1 MNKLFI
7 TLSIMMGVVVLSSNY
22 LVQFPIN
29 YFGLNEILTYGAF
42 SYPIAFLITD
52 LANRSYGKLLAR
64 QIVYLGFLIGIIFTL
79 LFSTDFADL
88 ISVRIA
94 IGSGVAFITA
104 QLLDIQIFDR
114 LRKKEWFVAP
124 LTSSLIGS
132 TVDTFLFFSISFYA
146 TGVPWVTLS
155 LGDLAV
161 KVLVALIMLIPFR
174 MLLKIIKPIK
184 VSNIFDENKNDPI
197 LKTKLFNQDLDN
209 PIGIAAG
216 FDKNAEVYNPLFK
229 LGFGF
234 VEVGTVTPLKQY
246 GNEKPRVFRLVE
258 DQALINRLGFNNHGS
273 DTILNRIKSNKKL
286 GVLGVN
292 VGPNKDSNDRLND
305 YLIGLEKFSE
315 VADYITINISSPNTE
330 NLRNF
335 HDENKLK
342 DLLTSISEKKKQLKT
357 EIPVAVKIS
366 PDINENQIDL
376 ISEILLENEIS
387 AIIISNTSEACRET
401 LQNIQRHQKGG
412 LSGKPIEKK
421 SNLLISKF
429 YNLIKGKIKIIGVGG
444 VDSGK
449 AAYDKFLL
457 GADYVQLYTG
467 MVFQGPN
474 IAGMIKKDLKELLI
488 RDGVKNF
495 TEIVGNKTV
504 S

>member
-1 MNKLFI
+1 MY
-7 TLSIMMGVVVLSSNY
+7 SN
-22 LVQFPIN
+22 
-29 YFGLNEILTYGAF
+29 
-42 SYPIAFLITD
+42 
-52 LANRSYGKLLAR
+52 
-64 QIVYLGFLIGIIFTL
+64 
-79 LFSTDFADL
+79 
-88 ISVRIA
+88 
-94 IGSGVAFITA
+94 
-104 QLLDIQIFDR
+104 
-114 LRKKEWFVAP
+114 LR
-124 LTSSLIGS
+124 SLIFKI
-132 TVDTFLFFSISFYA
+132 DPERAHFLAIQ
-146 TGVPWVTLS
+146 S
-155 LGDLAV
+155 LKLN
-161 KVLVALIMLIPFR
+161 L
-174 MLLKIIKPIK
+174 

-197 LKTKLFNQDLDN
+197 LKTKLFNQNLDN

-342 DLLTSISEKKKQLKT
+342 ELLKSISEKKKQLKT

-387 AIIISNTSEACRET
+387 AIIISNTSEASRET

-421 SNLLISKF
+421 SNVLISKF
-429 YNLIKGKIKIIGVGG
+429 YKLIKGKIKIIGVGG

>member
-1 MNKLFI
+1 MY
-7 TLSIMMGVVVLSSNY
+7 SN
-22 LVQFPIN
+22 
-29 YFGLNEILTYGAF
+29 
-42 SYPIAFLITD
+42 
-52 LANRSYGKLLAR
+52 
-64 QIVYLGFLIGIIFTL
+64 
-79 LFSTDFADL
+79 
-88 ISVRIA
+88 
-94 IGSGVAFITA
+94 
-104 QLLDIQIFDR
+104 
-114 LRKKEWFVAP
+114 LR
-124 LTSSLIGS
+124 SLIFKI
-132 TVDTFLFFSISFYA
+132 DPERAHFLAIQ
-146 TGVPWVTLS
+146 S
-155 LGDLAV
+155 LKLN
-161 KVLVALIMLIPFR
+161 L
-174 MLLKIIKPIK
+174 
-184 VSNIFDENKNDPI
+184 VSNIFDENKNDHL

-335 HDENKLK
+335 HEENKLK
-342 DLLTSISEKKKQLKT
+342 ELLKSVSEKKKQLKS

-366 PDINENQIDL
+366 PDISENQIDL

-387 AIIISNTSEACRET
+387 AIIISNTSEASRET

-429 YNLIKGKIKIIGVGG
+429 YKLIKGKIKIIGVGG

>member
-1 MNKLFI
+1 MY
-7 TLSIMMGVVVLSSNY
+7 SN
-22 LVQFPIN
+22 
-29 YFGLNEILTYGAF
+29 
-42 SYPIAFLITD
+42 
-52 LANRSYGKLLAR
+52 
-64 QIVYLGFLIGIIFTL
+64 
-79 LFSTDFADL
+79 
-88 ISVRIA
+88 
-94 IGSGVAFITA
+94 
-104 QLLDIQIFDR
+104 
-114 LRKKEWFVAP
+114 LR
-124 LTSSLIGS
+124 SLIFKI
-132 TVDTFLFFSISFYA
+132 DPERAHFLAIQ
-146 TGVPWVTLS
+146 S
-155 LGDLAV
+155 LKLN
-161 KVLVALIMLIPFR
+161 L
-174 MLLKIIKPIK
+174 

-197 LKTKLFNQDLDN
+197 LKTKLFNQNLDN

-387 AIIISNTSEACRET
+387 AIIISNTSDASRET
-401 LQNIQRHQKGG
+401 LQNIQRHQKDINLDVREKERERGG
-412 LSGKPIEKK
+412 KL
-421 SNLLISKF
+421 
-429 YNLIKGKIKIIGVGG
+429 
-444 VDSGK
+444 
-449 AAYDKFLL
+449 
-457 GADYVQLYTG
+457 
-467 MVFQGPN
+467 
-474 IAGMIKKDLKELLI
+474 
-488 RDGVKNF
+488 
-495 TEIVGNKTV
+495 TEIHVHCKV
-504 S
+504 